1 MLPYLLKFEK
11 AMAYYGLLTTG
22 VCFDGLQGWF
32 QNDLS
37 LMMMHLYLIE
47 GKHISMPTANL
58 FVNVNRG
65 SSGFEYDHAILPW
78 KCAF

>member
-47 GKHISMPTANL
+47 GNP
-58 FVNVNRG
+58 
-65 SSGFEYDHAILPW
+65 EYLLM
-78 KCAF
+78 